1 MAQIFDTSFAH
12 RDRVTRARHGF
23 TWSQEDIYTL
33 DRMFGEGASLEEMCI
48 ALQRSS
54 GGVLPKLVSRGFLRL
69 NRYGEYEITSPDLL
83 DSPTS
88 TTKGKA
94 MDLSAPLKIENS
106 TFVNGRKIDSLSDK
120 EIYELISEQEHQ
132 ISKLSLIKAQPDRL
146 KAEIEQRQAG
156 LDAFVKY
163 LNAHPRAV

>member
-1 MAQIFDTSFAH
+1 MSAIFNTSFAR
-12 RDRVTRARHGF
+12 RDKAVRARHGL
-23 TWSQEDIYTL
+23 TWSQEDVYTL

-48 ALQRSS
+48 ALQRSP
-54 GGVLPKLVSRGFLRL
+54 GGVLPKLVSRGFLHL
-69 NRYGEYEITSPDLL
+69 NNFGEYEITSDRFA
-83 DSPTS
+83 SPTS
-88 TTKGKA
+88 TTKGKT
-94 MDLSAPLKIENS
+94 MDFSAPLKIENS